1 MTEYLRQ
8 FRSELEFGVGAGREP
23 APLLRYFWIQRPIKG
38 CVDFDEI
45 EEGRNV
51 YQFVNAALLQILGI
65 DGAPPIGIREAGN
78 AYQNLRHKLPVP
90 YVLDSFLPI
99 VVPFSFIPHE
109 LRELDNKPPQVKNRT
124 LVGE

>member
-1 MTEYLRQ
+1 MVENGPRLLPLVRAKKAL
-8 FRSELEFGVGAGREP
+8 FCLA
-23 APLLRYFWIQRPIKG
+23 APSCLSLQPQIPHN
-38 CVDFDEI
+38 FDEI
-45 EEGRNV
+45 EEWRNV
-51 YQFVNAALLQILGI
+51 FQFVNAALLQILGI

-78 AYQNLRHKLPVP
+78 AYQNLRHKLSVP